1 MQSSIQKLQFVIILC
16 FLAIA
21 LLLFAGCSLVPITY
35 EDPGVNPSVS
45 YKFDYMPTTGK
56 KLKAELTFLLITPR
70 FNVNYPEKIIRQQYV
85 VSVQQSDID
94 RILKSFSSSMG
105 DDFKEMMIERGFRL
119 VSLVKEQAEATYVQ
133 REQSNFSITAKI
145 DVDIAEDVTS
155 SQQASFNE
163 LTKRWSVGAEAGNF
177 RVKTRITLE
186 AYEPLSWQLF
196 WFKSLELD
204 EANRP
209 YDYKWNYTERMSG
222 IKIGGDTRAQILASV
237 LMDSYGQIMDRL
249 WNYLDPDEFT
259 VLDNKAKEIR
269 GKFLK

>member
-1 MQSSIQKLQFVIILC
+1 MQTATNHVQQVILSC
-16 FLAIA
+16 LLVTA
-21 LLLFAGCSLVPITY
+21 LMLFASCGLTPITY
-35 EDPGVNPSVS
+35 ESPGQNLPVY
-45 YKFDYMPTTGK
+45 YKFDYTPKAGT
-56 KLKAELTFLLITPR
+56 KLKEELTFLLITPR
-70 FNVNYPEKIIRQQYV
+70 FNVNYPERRIQQYIA
-85 VSVQQSDID
+85 SVQRSDID

-105 DDFKEMMIERGFRL
+105 DDFNEMMIARGFRL

-155 SQQASFNE
+155 SQGPSFNQ
-163 LTKRWSVGAEAGNF
+163 LTKKWSVGMESGNF

-204 EANRP
+204 EASRP
-209 YDYKWNYTERMSG
+209 YKYKWNYTEGMGG
-222 IKIGGDTRAQILASV
+222 INIGGDTRSQILASV
-237 LMDSYGQIMDRL
+237 LMDSYSQIMDRL

-259 VLDNKAKEIR
+259 VLNKKAQEIR